1 VLTVYYDGGATLD
14 IDLATLKVDGFDNSV
29 FGKQTL
35 TVRYGEFLAEFE
47 IEIISRPISFVA
59 ISTLPTKRE
68 YVLGEKLDLTGGKI
82 AVGYPEGNY
91 EIFDL
96 HDAVISAYDTNKT
109 GYQIITVTYKGHITE
124 FTVAFF
130 KNGDL
135 DGDENINATDVAML
149 RINLLVNS
157 NHNTRCDINKDGTTD
172 IRDLVNLKKKTVEII
187 A

>member
-1 VLTVYYDGGATLD
+1 TSEEWNCVNILEGNDYLKNAVVYYNSTGISGG
-14 IDLATLKVDGFDNSV
+14 
-29 FGKQTL
+29 
-35 TVRYGEFLAEFE
+35 
-47 IEIISRPISFVA
+47 IISRPISFVA

-96 HDAVISAYDTNKT
+96 HDAVISDYDTNKT

-157 NHNTRCDINKDGTTD
+157 DHNTRCDINKDGTTD